1 MKKRLL
7 FIAVAAFSFTLM
19 FAQNEEKYSVTT
31 QLLMKEVAG
40 EINLDVSPTTKA
52 NEQRLN
58 LHPVADNQMRKYDR
72 FVATPDTI
80 DGNVYASCFIHLK
93 DVSNTSD
100 LVTLGVRVQ
109 KTFSKGFITA
119 LIPIDKMD
127 AVAAIDNVKRIKAAQ
142 MMRPCTNIA
151 RQATNVD
158 DILTQS
164 ADAISVGLT
173 KKYDGNGVLLGVIDT
188 GIDFN
193 HIAFKDKN
201 GNSRIKQAYVYNGS
215 TERTY
220 AGSAITNTLTDD
232 NTGDHGTHTS
242 TTAGGSSVIVS
253 GTTVT
258 VTDDHAN
265 ATYGGMAPGADLYI
279 AGVKNLSDTYLSNA
293 LSNMVTYANNQNQPL
308 VVSNSWGSQYGPHDG
323 TGEWADLVA
332 QYFGDSHPNRVILFA
347 SSNDA
352 GMGKNGDGGGYHV
365 SATASSS
372 NPLQTIIRSHYYSDT
387 NDGYYYYGPVVNIWA
402 RETNVSNI
410 TCKIKV
416 LNSNTGAEL
425 TSVTVTPTSSQ
436 TTVSGLSTYYSGT
449 FYLLKDYYFDNV
461 EKTQIVLYA
470 TGCQTRSSSN
480 YNSNYT
486 LAIEVYPTNGSSII
500 DMWGGNY
507 CYFTGNNF
515 LTTSGYT
522 WKAGDDDMSVSDE
535 AMIPN
540 AISVGAYVSRT
551 QVKNYS
557 GTTYNHTVGDLG
569 DIADFSSYATATA
582 SPDGK
587 QYPWITA
594 PGAQVISGVNHNHT
608 TSVDDYS
615 YYGSY
620 LNSDLVV
627 NSTTNPYA
635 AMQGTS
641 MATPTAAGIVALWL
655 QASLEDGAAHKN
667 LTVND
672 VKTIMQETAIN
683 DSFTTTGANAS
694 HFGKGKIDALAG
706 IQYILGATGD
716 PTIKATPTAI
726 TFDENSYATR
736 TYTKTVTIQGFN
748 LEGNITA
755 AISGNATFSIDRTT
769 ITQTDGSA
777 QADITITWS
786 PTVAGTQTATITLTS
801 ANTETVT
808 VSITGT
814 AKPADPFIVA
824 DPETLSFSTGLNA
837 SQSLTFDV
845 LSEFLTGDITVT
857 LNDANGVFS
866 VSPTSITKAASEEG
880 ATVTVTFESSEEG
893 TFTGTVVLSSAGAES
908 VTINLSAE
916 AADGG
921 SASDAYLNIAKY
933 ATIDE
938 TGWNTSLVNN
948 FYKYTEYKTDGY
960 AWLTLPAY
968 SAVVGAKY
976 STTSSTFG
984 SGSPQ
989 KWVATGV
996 TQSNQ
1001 LGSTTWTA
1009 TDIHQG
1015 SSTYFTS
1022 ATTYAVGTNSRTSTS
1037 DKTVTFYV
1045 TNTIGVK
1052 LYYSQRSTSTTYPT
1066 TLKVYECTVN
1076 SDGTLTESSNATNT
1090 ASGTASGAGNLSI
1103 TNLDQSKV
1111 YKVVAS
1117 QARGYLYEIGFQTPI
1132 AAEPEITVNPA
1143 SLNMTANVGKTEQK
1157 TVTVT
1162 GSNLTAGISTAIS
1175 GTNAGMFNVSPTS
1188 LTTVGGTL
1196 TVTYAPTATGSHTA
1210 TLTLSSTGA
1219 TNVTVTLN
1227 GTATEPELI
1236 VDEDALTFSTYAGNT
1251 VTDTFGVL
1259 GENLNGNV
1267 TLTLNDANN
1276 VFSLSSSTATKAEAE
1291 EGKTITVSFTPTAE
1305 GTYNATVTVSAEGVA
1320 DQIVNLTGT
1329 ATKSYVDVTV
1339 NSYGLTTLYTDI
1351 PLEIPY
1357 EEFDDILGVYYG
1369 KSLLNNELR
1378 IKRINASIPAETAVI
1393 IQANSGTYRFPIATG
1408 TVSEVAENVL
1418 QGTLVNLPVSEITGG
1433 TVLTLGRGPQ
1443 GYIGFYRFAGSVIP
1457 AGKAFIV
1464 YSDSNEAKGMNIVVD
1479 NGDDTATSIFGV
1491 AGQKVERDEWY
1502 TLQGVRLN
1510 GKPVGKGIYIHNGQ
1524 RELVR

>member
-1 MKKRLL
+1 
-7 FIAVAAFSFTLM
+7 
-19 FAQNEEKYSVTT
+19 
-31 QLLMKEVAG
+31 
-40 EINLDVSPTTKA
+40 
-52 NEQRLN
+52 
-58 LHPVADNQMRKYDR
+58 
-72 FVATPDTI
+72 
-80 DGNVYASCFIHLK
+80 
-93 DVSNTSD
+93 
-100 LVTLGVRVQ
+100 
-109 KTFSKGFITA
+109 
-119 LIPIDKMD
+119 
-127 AVAAIDNVKRIKAAQ
+127 
-142 MMRPCTNIA
+142 
-151 RQATNVD
+151 
-158 DILTQS
+158 
-164 ADAISVGLT
+164 
-173 KKYDGNGVLLGVIDT
+173 
-188 GIDFN
+188 
-193 HIAFKDKN
+193 
-201 GNSRIKQAYVYNGS
+201 
-215 TERTY
+215 
-220 AGSAITNTLTDD
+220 
-232 NTGDHGTHTS
+232 
-242 TTAGGSSVIVS
+242 
-253 GTTVT
+253 
-258 VTDDHAN
+258 
-265 ATYGGMAPGADLYI
+265 
-279 AGVKNLSDTYLSNA
+279 
-293 LSNMVTYANNQNQPL
+293 MVTYANNQNQPL

-387 NDGYYYYGPVVNIWA
+387 NDGYYYYGPVVNIWV

-470 TGCQTRSSSN
+470 TGCQSRSSSN

-716 PTIKATPTAI
+716 PTIKATPTAV

-801 ANTETVT
+801 ANAETVT

-824 DPETLSFSTGLNA
+824 DPETLSFDATLNKTKT
-837 SQSLTFDV
+837 QTIDV

-866 VSPTSITKAASEEG
+866 IDKTSITKAASEEG
-880 ATVTVTFESSEEG
+880 ANIAVSFVSATEG
-893 TFTGTVVLSSAGAES
+893 TFTGSVVLSSTGAEN
-908 VTINLSAE
+908 VTITLSAE
-916 AADGG
+916 ASDVGK
-921 SASDAYLNIAKY
+921 ASDAYLNIAKY
-933 ATIDE
+933 VTIDDA
-938 TGWNTSLVNN
+938 GWSTSYVNN
-948 FYKYTEYKTDGY
+948 LYQYTENKSDGY
-960 AWLTLPAY
+960 AWLTLPIYGAW
-968 SAVVGAKY
+968 SAVY
-976 STTSSTFG
+976 YNNH
-984 SGSPQ
+984 PQ
-989 KWVATGV
+989 KWIDSNV
-996 TQSNQ
+996 TNTSNKYAGTSWNSSSNL
-1001 LGSTTWTA
+1001 LGS
-1009 TDIHQG
+1009 
-1015 SSTYFTS
+1015 SSYFTS
-1022 ATTYAVGTNSRTSTS
+1022 TSARAMGYNSRTNYTQE
-1037 DKTVTFYV
+1037 TFSFFV
-1045 TNTIGVK
+1045 TNTTEVQMLG
-1052 LYYSQRSTSTTYPT
+1052 LGQSRASSSYPA

-1076 SDGTLTESSNATNT
+1076 NGTPT
-1090 ASGTASGAGNLSI
+1090 ASTTAVKSESNSATSGTFVLSA
-1103 TNLDQSKV
+1103 TGLDASKV
-1111 YKVVAS
+1111 YKVEAATYRS
-1117 QARGYLYEIGFQTPI
+1117 YICEIGFKTPI

-1162 GSNLTAGISTAIS
+1162 GSNLTAGITTTIS
-1175 GTNAGMFNVSPTS
+1175 GANAGMFSVSPTS
-1188 LTTVGGTL
+1188 LSTTGGTL
-1196 TVTYAPTATGSHTA
+1196 TVTYAPTATGNHTA

-1236 VDEDALTFSTYAGNT
+1236 VDEEALTFSTYAGNT

-1276 VFSLSSSTATKAEAE
+1276 VFSLSSSTVTKAEAE

-1305 GTYNATVTVSAEGVA
+1305 GTYNATVTVSTEGVA
-1320 DQIVNLTGT
+1320 DQTVNLTGT

-1408 TVSEVAENVL
+1408 TVSEVTENVL

-1479 NGDDTATSIFGV
+1479 YGDDTATSIFDV

-1524 RELVR
+1524 REFVR